1 MAFTHLHVHT
11 EYSLL
16 DGANRIKD
24 LVARVKAMGQTACA
38 ITDHGVMYG
47 AVNFYKECKKQGIKP
62 IIGCEVYVAP
72 RTRFDKEH
80 QFDSERYHLILLAKN
95 ETGYKNL
102 CYLVSMG
109 FVEGFYMRPRVDMEL
124 LRKYHE
130 GLICLSACIQG
141 IVPRLLI
148 QDRYQDAKK
157 AALEFRDIFGAENY
171 YLELQDHGISEEKKA
186 SAALIRLSKD
196 TGIPLVVTNDA
207 HYLTRDDAYAQ
218 DVLMCIQ
225 TGKTVDDENRMRFDS
240 TELYMK
246 TEAEMRALFPD
257 HPEAADNTAKI
268 AEECTLEF
276 EFGRYHLP
284 EFKLPEGESDAA
296 VYLRKLCEKGMM
308 EKYGPDREDVRR
320 QLDYELDMINKM
332 GFTDYF
338 LIVQDFVGFAKGAG
352 IPVGP
357 GRGSAAG
364 SVVSYCLNITEVDP
378 IKYSLFFERF
388 LNPERVSMPDIDMD
402 FCERRR
408 GEVVDYVKRKYGE
421 DRVAQIIT
429 FNTLKAKNAVRSVS
443 KVMGLSFQEENE
455 IAKAIPNALKMTLKE
470 ALEISKNLRD
480 MYDGDERIKKVVD
493 TAIAIEDMPKDSGT
507 HAAGIVIT
515 KNPVHTYVPLALSKK
530 DNTIATQYVMTTL
543 EELGLLKM
551 DFLGLRNLTIIDD
564 AVKDIRKKEPGFDI
578 RKIPDDDAA
587 VYDMLAA
594 GRTSGVFQLE
604 SAGMTGV
611 CVGLKAKSIEDITA
625 VIALYRPGPMDSIPR
640 FIDSSQHP
648 EKITYKHPILE
659 PILNVTYGCIVYQ
672 EQVIEIFRRVAGFSL
687 GQADMI
693 RRAMSKKHQDEIE
706 RERAA
711 FVNGDPARGI
721 AGAVANGV
729 PAKTAESIYNEILD
743 FANYAFNKAHAVS
756 YAIVAY
762 QTAYLKCH
770 YPREYMAALM
780 SSVLDLPDK
789 VAEYTAECKEM
800 GINILPPDINES
812 RTRFTVSGGDIRY
825 GLVAVKNI
833 GFKFIDNVIAEREA
847 GGKFTSFEN
856 FCRRMAETDLNRR
869 AAESLIKCG
878 AFDSLG
884 ANRRQLMQV
893 CPLVIDTIADE
904 ARRNVDGQM
913 DLFGSSGDE
922 SGTKK
927 DSITLPKIEEFSVQD
942 KMIMEREVTGLYLS
956 GHPMDGYRSKIKRI
970 NAVPIGRIIED
981 CAENGGEG
989 AFADNDEVTVAGV
1002 VSASKTRPTKNGA
1015 LMAYVTLDDG
1025 TGSIETL
1032 CFRQVLERSGAYL
1045 NADSLISIK
1054 GRLSIRDE
1062 KPPQIMANEI
1072 RPLSDLDAQPEKGEE
1087 LREKP
1092 LASKEKKL
1100 YLRLP
1105 SVSDARMEKLKL
1117 ILNMFPGE
1125 EKLVIYFVDTGKR
1138 AGTSCI
1144 IHRALVNELCEMFGE
1159 ENVVVK

>member
-257 HPEAADNTAKI
+257 HPEAADNTSKI

-378 IKYSLFFERF
+378 I
-388 LNPERVSMPDIDMD
+388 
-402 FCERRR
+402 
-408 GEVVDYVKRKYGE
+408 
-421 DRVAQIIT
+421 
-429 FNTLKAKNAVRSVS
+429 
-443 KVMGLSFQEENE
+443 
-455 IAKAIPNALKMTLKE
+455 
-470 ALEISKNLRD
+470 
-480 MYDGDERIKKVVD
+480 
-493 TAIAIEDMPKDSGT
+493 
-507 HAAGIVIT
+507 
-515 KNPVHTYVPLALSKK
+515 
-530 DNTIATQYVMTTL
+530 
-543 EELGLLKM
+543 
-551 DFLGLRNLTIIDD
+551 
-564 AVKDIRKKEPGFDI
+564 
-578 RKIPDDDAA
+578 
-587 VYDMLAA
+587 
-594 GRTSGVFQLE
+594 
-604 SAGMTGV
+604 
-611 CVGLKAKSIEDITA
+611 
-625 VIALYRPGPMDSIPR
+625 
-640 FIDSSQHP
+640 
-648 EKITYKHPILE
+648 
-659 PILNVTYGCIVYQ
+659 
-672 EQVIEIFRRVAGFSL
+672 
-687 GQADMI
+687 
-693 RRAMSKKHQDEIE
+693 
-706 RERAA
+706 
-711 FVNGDPARGI
+711 
-721 AGAVANGV
+721 
-729 PAKTAESIYNEILD
+729 
-743 FANYAFNKAHAVS
+743 
-756 YAIVAY
+756 
-762 QTAYLKCH
+762 
-770 YPREYMAALM
+770 
-780 SSVLDLPDK
+780 
-789 VAEYTAECKEM
+789 
-800 GINILPPDINES
+800 
-812 RTRFTVSGGDIRY
+812 
-825 GLVAVKNI
+825 
-833 GFKFIDNVIAEREA
+833 
-847 GGKFTSFEN
+847 
-856 FCRRMAETDLNRR
+856 
-869 AAESLIKCG
+869 
-878 AFDSLG
+878 
-884 ANRRQLMQV
+884 
-893 CPLVIDTIADE
+893 
-904 ARRNVDGQM
+904 
-913 DLFGSSGDE
+913 
-922 SGTKK
+922 
-927 DSITLPKIEEFSVQD
+927 
-942 KMIMEREVTGLYLS
+942 
-956 GHPMDGYRSKIKRI
+956 
-970 NAVPIGRIIED
+970 
-981 CAENGGEG
+981 
-989 AFADNDEVTVAGV
+989 
-1002 VSASKTRPTKNGA
+1002 
-1015 LMAYVTLDDG
+1015 
-1025 TGSIETL
+1025 
-1032 CFRQVLERSGAYL
+1032 
-1045 NADSLISIK
+1045 
-1054 GRLSIRDE
+1054 
-1062 KPPQIMANEI
+1062 
-1072 RPLSDLDAQPEKGEE
+1072 
-1087 LREKP
+1087 
-1092 LASKEKKL
+1092 
-1100 YLRLP
+1100 
-1105 SVSDARMEKLKL
+1105 
-1117 ILNMFPGE
+1117 
-1125 EKLVIYFVDTGKR
+1125 
-1138 AGTSCI
+1138 
-1144 IHRALVNELCEMFGE
+1144 
-1159 ENVVVK
+1159 